1 MFRKMRRHAQQLPAE
16 ECLEILKTVPRGV
29 LSLLGDEGYPY
40 GVPLDFWYCSEDGRL
55 YFHGAREGH
64 KLDAIARCD
73 KVSFCVLDEGVRRE
87 GEWALHFRSVVVFGR
102 VSLVEDAELTRRI
115 CRSIAER
122 FTDDERYIEN
132 ELTGALPRVQCL
144 ALTPEH
150 ITGKRVT
157 ES

>member
-1 MFRKMRRHAQQLPAE
+1 MFREMMRFKQQLSQE
-16 ECLEILKTVPRGV
+16 ECVTVLKEEPRGV
-29 LSLLGDEGYPY
+29 LSVLGDDDYPY
-40 GVPLDFWYCSEDGRL
+40 GMPINQYYCEEDGRL